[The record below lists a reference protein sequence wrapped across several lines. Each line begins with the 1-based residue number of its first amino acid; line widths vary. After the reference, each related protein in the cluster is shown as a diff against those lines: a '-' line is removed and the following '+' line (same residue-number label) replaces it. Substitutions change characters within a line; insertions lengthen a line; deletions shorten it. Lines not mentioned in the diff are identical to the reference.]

1 MDKKEQKRFLRSV
14 LRNQDKISN
23 LARYMLD
30 DQLFLEA
37 RQQMENNSKDGG
49 DDDESED
56 EQILAQPGDGKGK
69 AVTLGAMTTQSPL
82 HPLVTN
88 QRVEIDNA
96 SFKAKQFFFSNNDKY
111 FGVIGAT
118 ELIAFDSR
126 TGREVYRRS
135 FPEGDWRPL
144 MPQLG
149 PGVDGPGHRPST
161 SVARAPAKKVTICS
175 HAQYDHSAGHS
186 RCGTTMKAHSK

>member
-1 MDKKEQKRFLRSV
+1 
-14 LRNQDKISN
+14 
-23 LARYMLD
+23 MLD

-37 RQQMENNSKDGG
+37 RQQMENNSKDAG
-49 DDDESED
+49 DDDED
-56 EQILAQPGDGKGK
+56 EQTLAQPGDGKEK
-69 AVTLGAMTTQSPL
+69 AGTLGTATTQSPL
-82 HPLVTN
+82 HPLITN

-111 FGVIGAT
+111 FGVIGAA

-135 FPEGDWRPL
+135 FPKGDWRPL

-149 PGVDGPGHRPST
+149 PGADGPGQRPST
-161 SVARAPAKKVTICS
+161 SVTKMPDKKVTICS
-175 HAQYDHSAGHS
+175 HTQYDHSAGHS
-186 RCGTTMKAHSK
+186 RCGTTIKSHSK